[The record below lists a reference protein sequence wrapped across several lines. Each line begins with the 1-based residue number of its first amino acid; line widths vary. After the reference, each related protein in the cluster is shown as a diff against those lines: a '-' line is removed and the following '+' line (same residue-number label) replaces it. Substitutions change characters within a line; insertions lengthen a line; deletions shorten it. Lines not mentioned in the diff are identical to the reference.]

1 MGSLFTKIKNAI
13 EYRID
18 SVISDPEAE
27 KYSKRKAKQDAH
39 DEKVAENKQM
49 RTEQQ
54 TTARNKAKQKEKQ
67 DAEIARN
74 SKFNYNR
81 AKGQFGR
88 GVLFWTWAIILI
100 ICVLFGGY
108 VAANDAIGYSIHTR
122 ILSFFYGCL
131 FFWYIIPKYMYRKLW
146 LKEVISS
153 YALLPL
159 IISQS
164 PVSFLGSI
172 IYYMEDVN
180 AKAAKIHI
188 EQLYKAGAS
197 GEKLPEPP
205 KLVAVAPPAGSPPA
219 GPPPAGSPP
228 AGPPPA
234 GSPPAGPP
242 PAGSPP
248 AGPPPAGSP
257 PAGPPP
263 AGPPPAGPPPAGP
276 PPAGPPPAGP
286 PPAAPPP
293 AAPPPAAPPPAA
305 PPAGPPPAGPPPA
318 APPAGP
324 PPAAP
329 PVSPSKPPPP
339 AGPPGSPSKPPVP
352 PKPRG

>member
-1 MGSLFTKIKNAI
+1 MGSFFTKIKNAI

-18 SVISDPEAE
+18 SIISDPEAD

-49 RTEQQ
+49 RAEQQ
-54 TTARNKAKQKEKQ
+54 ATARNKAKQREKE

-88 GVLFWTWAIILI
+88 GVLFWTWTIILI

-108 VAANDAIGYSIHTR
+108 VAANDAIGYSIPTR

-146 LKEVISS
+146 LKEVLPN

-164 PVSFLGSI
+164 PISSLGSI
-172 IYYMEDVN
+172 IYYMEDAN
-180 AKAAKIHI
+180 AKAAKIYV
-188 EQLYKAGAS
+188 EELYKAGAS
-197 GEKLPEPP
+197 GGIMPDAP
-205 KLVAVAPPAGSPPA
+205 KLVSVTPSKPAGPPALAGPPPAGPPALAGPPPA
-219 GPPPAGSPP
+219 GPPPVGPPP
-228 AGPPPA
+228 AGPPPV
-234 GSPPAGPP
+234 
-242 PAGSPP
+242 
-248 AGPPPAGSP
+248 
-257 PAGPPP
+257 GPPP

-286 PPAAPPP
+286 PPV
-293 AAPPPAAPPPAA
+293 
-305 PPAGPPPAGPPPA
+305 AG
-318 APPAGP
+318 
-324 PPAAP
+324 
-329 PVSPSKPPPP
+329 S
-339 AGPPGSPSKPPVP
+339 PPGSPVAGSPPGSPVASKPPGSPVASKPPGSPVASKPPVP